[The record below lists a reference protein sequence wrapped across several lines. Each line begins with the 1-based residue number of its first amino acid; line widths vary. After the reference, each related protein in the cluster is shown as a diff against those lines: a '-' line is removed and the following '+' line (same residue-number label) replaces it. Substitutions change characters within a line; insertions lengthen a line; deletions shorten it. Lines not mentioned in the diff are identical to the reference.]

1 MRLGLAKRAL
11 AKTRGS
17 TLIEFSLSALM
28 LILVIFGVFELSRML
43 LVYTTV
49 ADAARAGARYAIV
62 HGQDSPATASQIQT
76 IVTDYLSAAP
86 MATGNA
92 TVNVTGAGGAIGST
106 VTVNVTYPYDPF
118 VGYYS
123 PVLSINISSTSR
135 GVITW

>member
-1 MRLGLAKRAL
+1 MRLGLAKLAL